1 MINQR
6 IHQPGRNMPLQ
17 TDSRPSILDVWSHI
31 EPRFGGVGPAAS
43 ALATAVEKFGMS
55 AYQVAICKPF
65 EENLADGID
74 PRVNRIFDSAVRGIA
89 DLRLSRTLRQTV
101 QACDVCHV
109 HGMWLPHC
117 LAVRSLANRL
127 RKPLV
132 SSVHGMLEQ
141 WEMRNKWLKK
151 SAYSW
156 LFERPSMARSS
167 CLRALSERE
176 VGDYRR
182 YCSQAAI
189 AVVPNGIDPMEPVDT
204 TPFFERF
211 PGLRGKSIVLFLGRV
226 HHKKGVLNLLH
237 AWRAVS
243 ARSRDAHLVIA
254 GPDYEDTGVNA
265 RQLISEFSIENSV
278 TMPGVLSGQ
287 TKMAA
292 LSAARYFCLP
302 SFSEGLSVAV
312 LESLSIG
319 TPVVIT
325 PECNVAGVDT
335 SGAGCVTSNDP
346 ARLAEALNS
355 CLAAG
360 ESDWRQ
366 MGAAARKLAR
376 TEYAWSH
383 IAAQMHSVYEWLL
396 GGNRPDC
403 LVTA

>member
-1 MINQR
+1 MLIESSLQ
-6 IHQPGRNMPLQ
+6 ISNMPADALP
-17 TDSRPSILDVWSHI
+17 RPAVLDVWSHI

-43 ALATAVEKFGMS
+43 ALSTAVEKFGMT
-55 AYQVAICKPF
+55 AHQVAICKPS
-65 EENLADGID
+65 EQKLADGID
-74 PRVNRIFDSAVRGIA
+74 PRVNRIFDSAARGLA
-89 DLRLSRTLRQTV
+89 DLHLSRALRQAV
-101 QACDVCHV
+101 ECSDLCHV

-117 LAVRSLANRL
+117 LAVRNLAARF

-141 WEMRNKWLKK
+141 WEMRHKWLKK
-151 SAYSW
+151 SIYSW
-156 LFERPSMARSS
+156 LFERPSISRST
-167 CLRALSERE
+167 CLRALSGRE

-182 YCSQAAI
+182 YGSKAAV
-189 AVVPNGIDPMEPVDT
+189 AVVPNGIDPLEPVDT
-204 TPFFERF
+204 ALFFERF
-211 PGLRGKSIVLFLGRV
+211 PELRGKSIVLFLGRV

-265 RQLISEFSIENSV
+265 RQLISEFSLENSA

-335 SGAGCVTSNDP
+335 SGAGRLTSNDP
-346 ARLAEALNS
+346 AALAEALTS
-355 CLAAG
+355 CLGATDS
-360 ESDWRQ
+360 EWRQ
-366 MGAAARKLAR
+366 MKLAARKLAR
-376 TEYAWSH
+376 SEYDWSH